1 MKELVKRREV
11 TLLGI
16 MLVVVVVVTLRNSA
30 FLTLRNFEDILKDS
44 SILLIVSIGQLLVI
58 LTGGIDLS
66 VASTIGFAGMSVALL
81 NHLVPGIPLVVILLI
96 AMGIGL
102 VLGSFNGTL
111 VSVFGIPP
119 IITTLGTLSIY
130 RGFIIILSGG
140 KWVSAD
146 QMTAAFREFPQD
158 RLLGLSNMISL
169 AILVSLIFA
178 GILYLTRTGRE
189 IHGVGGNRLAAQYVG
204 INIRRID
211 FLVFALSGVLAG
223 LAGYL
228 LVAFY
233 ASAANDSASGL
244 ELQTVAACVIGGVS
258 ILGGSGTIVGVI
270 LGSVFLGI
278 VKNALTVIRISPFW
292 QVAIQGIVILFAIV
306 LSTVFDRRAQAG
318 ILRRRVL

>member
-66 VASTIGFAGMSVALL
+66 VASTIGFSGMSVALL